1 LEIPHLPLY
10 ALLHDALAFIRS
22 LDHRKL
28 WNYLLLKGSYYY
40 SRIHGKAV
48 HRGMPFSL
56 SVEPANFCNLRCP
69 ECPAGQHSLERPAG
83 YMDIGAFQGMIKQL
97 KKHLS
102 YLMLYFQGEPMLNPG
117 IYDMI
122 AGARKE
128 RIYTMLS
135 TNGHHLDDDQA
146 EKLVRSGLSRLIIS
160 MDGSRQETYEKYRVG
175 GDLEKVK
182 SGIRNVAGWKK
193 KLGTR
198 KPYVIV
204 QFLVLKSNVDEIY
217 EAKSLAKSLGAD
229 RFELKTV
236 QVYNYR
242 SDDQWIPVEHSYSR
256 YVRGADGKWDLSKPI
271 RNRCFRMW
279 SGAVVTW
286 DGRVV
291 PCCFDK
297 DAGHQLGD
305 IGERS
310 FHDIWKGKAYSVFRD
325 QVFKDRSKIDICN
338 NCTE

>member
-1 LEIPHLPLY
+1 MY
-10 ALLHDALAFIRS
+10 ALLQDALAFIRS
-22 LDHRKL
+22 LDHRKV

-40 SRIHGKAV
+40 SRIQGRAV
-48 HRGMPFSL
+48 HRGMPFSF

-69 ECPAGQHSLERPAG
+69 ECPAGQRSLERPAG
-83 YMDIGAFQGMIKQL
+83 YMDIDVFSGMIMQL
-97 KKHLS
+97 KRHLS

-128 RIYTMLS
+128 GIYTMLS

-160 MDGSRQETYEKYRVG
+160 MDGSRQETYGQYRVG
-175 GDLEKVK
+175 GDLEKVS

-193 KLGTR
+193 KLGTAR
-198 KPYVIV
+198 PIVIV
-204 QFLVLKSNVDEIY
+204 QFLVLKSNRDEISD
-217 EAKSLAKSLGAD
+217 ARKLAKSLGAD
-229 RFELKTV
+229 SFVLKSV
-236 QVYNYR
+236 QVQNYR
-242 SDDQWIPVEHSYSR
+242 DDDRWIPDDHKYSR
-256 YVRGADGKWDLSKPI
+256 YSRGADGRWSLRKPI

-279 SGAVVTW
+279 SGAVVSW

-297 DAGHQLGD
+297 DARQQLGD

-310 FHDIWKGKAYSVFRD
+310 FRDIWKGKAYSEFRD